1 MFMNT
6 ESDERKS
13 FEHIAGVIIIV
24 AGVMCLTGPFLPH
37 VKESNSIGVTRLPY
51 WAFLSPRLIPLVGI
65 GIAGIFA
72 GIYKKFLISA
82 ILGLIYGLLFLLD
95 IIVFDIFYLY
105 KHFTFSI
112 GFYFMFFGVL
122 ALLILGIVGFV
133 NTIRYKKKNIK

>member
-1 MFMNT
+1 MCMNT

-13 FEHIAGVIIIV
+13 FEHIAGIIIIV

-37 VKESNSIGVTRLPY
+37 VKDSNSIGVTRLPFL
-51 WAFLSPRLIPLVGI
+51 AFLSPRIIPFIGI
-65 GIAGIFA
+65 GIAGIFT
-72 GIYKKFLISA
+72 GIYKKFLLSA

-105 KHFTFSI
+105 KHFTLCI